1 MECSWRH
8 TGKHGKKTPWGA
20 LGEPGH
26 TRDTRAHTGTRITQ
40 TNLTNHPNP
49 TTHPHSGTVLY
60 GTVLYPC
67 VPCVPCGVRV
77 GPRYTVKRHRRG
89 VQGSTGSKTPG
100 GARTHTRQTH
110 EPQEPT
116 RTNLKTNPTHR
127 HIRARP
133 HAKDPG
139 TRAPSRAS
147 SQTTPLTRSSS
158 VVVTVVATAPR
169 RGSSE
174 GASPTATVTA
184 PLSVPGHTG
193 TVPVLQRHRGNWFKD
208 TGGSRDTHENR
219 YSMQKRV
226 VLSRAKFNGGR
237 RYTFGTCS
245 VAGAG
250 VRILDPRRC
259 FSPPERRDRCVAVF
273 RVVVAGR

>member
-1 MECSWRH
+1 MCPVWCACRPPVHS
-8 TGKHGKKTPWGA
+8 KKAP
-20 LGEPGH
+20 
-26 TRDTRAHTGTRITQ
+26 
-40 TNLTNHPNP
+40 
-49 TTHPHSGTVLY
+49 
-60 GTVLYPC
+60 
-67 VPCVPCGVRV
+67 
-77 GPRYTVKRHRRG
+77 
-89 VQGSTGSKTPG
+89 PG
-100 GARTHTRQTH
+100 GARKHWIKDAGGSPDTH
-110 EPQEPT
+110 ET
-116 RTNLKTNPTHR
+116 DTRFSRTNKNQPQDQDPTHR

-133 HAKDPG
+133 RHAKDPG

-259 FSPPERRDRCVAVF
+259 FSRLH
-273 RVVVAGR
+273 VVHPSDATAAWQCFVS